1 VRALLLLALM
11 VGCGPGLPDPESR
24 GAAIYRGK
32 CGGCHRLFPP
42 GSMTADMWSV
52 QVARMRGEFA
62 RRGLPW
68 LATEEEQTL
77 LRYLGEH
84 AGQS

>member
-1 VRALLLLALM
+1 VRALLLLVVLA
-11 VGCGPGLPDPESR
+11 GCGPALPDPETP
-24 GAAIYRGK
+24 GAAVYRGR

-42 GSMTADMWSV
+42 GSMTAEMWNV

-62 RRGLPW
+62 RRGIPW
-68 LATEEEQTL
+68 LGAEEEQTL

>member
-1 VRALLLLALM
+1 MRTFLFLVLLA
-11 VGCGPGLPDPESR
+11 GCGPGLPDAESP
-24 GAAIYRGK
+24 GADVYRGR

-42 GSMTADMWSV
+42 GSMTAEMWNV

-68 LATEEEQTL
+68 LGAEE
-77 LRYLGEH
+77 
-84 AGQS
+84 